1 MIIKIINSTV
11 TGRDVKFYE
20 AVETTRKASVRIC
33 RPHFFIAFFGFGDRV
48 TEQFG
53 AKVTGFDNHCPNF
66 PN

>member
-11 TGRDVKFYE
+11 TGRNVKFYE

-33 RPHFFIAFFGFGDRV
+33 RPDTFSSLFSALGTV

>member
-33 RPHFFIAFFGFGDRV
+33 RSHFFIAFFGFGNGDRAIWR
-48 TEQFG
+48 QS
-53 AKVTGFDNHCPNF
+53 DWL
-66 PN
+66 